1 MAGSRRLEAFML
13 ANDELWLVEEPPIDA
28 PSDLLTIPEVRNHV
42 THELHDDE
50 LGLRSLL
57 ERPEALSKSW
67 WRAEAAR
74 RPRLPQSLR
83 SARRRR
89 VVLRAA

>member
-1 MAGSRRLEAFML
+1 ML

-28 PSDLLTIPEVRNHV
+28 PSDLLTIPEVRDHV
-42 THELHDDE
+42 THEHHDDE

-67 WRAEAAR
+67 WRAERAR
-74 RPRLPQSLR
+74 RQRLPSLR
-83 SARRRR
+83 AARRRR
-89 VVLRAA
+89 DVRHAA

>member
-1 MAGSRRLEAFML
+1 ML

-28 PSDLLTIPEVRNHV
+28 PFDLLTIPEVRNHV

-57 ERPEALSKSW
+57 ERPETPSKSW
-67 WRAEAAR
+67 WRAENGRKRRLRLSLKAAR
-74 RPRLPQSLR
+74 RSRQ
-83 SARRRR
+83 
-89 VVLRAA
+89 VLHAA

>member
-1 MAGSRRLEAFML
+1 ML

-28 PSDLLTIPEVRNHV
+28 PSDLLTIPEVRDHV
-42 THELHDDE
+42 THEHHDDE

-67 WRAEAAR
+67 WRAEATAPAVAESRPAASR
-74 RPRLPQSLR
+74 RSPRRMTVEVHMSIR
-83 SARRRR
+83 E
-89 VVLRAA
+89 

>member
-1 MAGSRRLEAFML
+1 ML

-67 WRAEAAR
+67 WRAEHGRKRRLRVSLKAAR
-74 RPRLPQSLR
+74 RSRD
-83 SARRRR
+83 
-89 VVLRAA
+89 VLHAA

>member
-1 MAGSRRLEAFML
+1 ML

-42 THELHDDE
+42 IHELHDDE

-67 WRAEAAR
+67 WRAEHVR
-74 RPRLPQSLR
+74 RRRASLAPKM
-83 SARRRR
+83 ARRRR
-89 VVLRAA
+89 DGLQAA

>member
-1 MAGSRRLEAFML
+1 ML
-13 ANDELWLVEEPPIDA
+13 ANDEMWLVEGPPIDA

-42 THELHDDE
+42 THELRDDE

-67 WRAEAAR
+67 WRAQHER
-74 RPRLPQSLR
+74 RLRAPLPPKT
-83 SARRRR
+83 ARRRR
-89 VVLRAA
+89 DVLHAA